1 MSHLERAPANG
12 QTANAI
18 DVTFNSHGFL
28 LKGKFYVARGEGP
41 FPTLILLQG
50 FPGNE
55 QDVLGVGQ
63 RISEAGI
70 NALTFNYSGT
80 YRSEGKFG
88 FENTLKDINAAY
100 RYVHQQETITEF
112 KVDTTKIYL
121 GGASYGGGMALTYA
135 ANHPEIKD
143 VISIAC
149 ADHGGLAREYSR
161 NASFAK
167 TIDSI
172 FEGLKAPKGPVR
184 FEGKEAIKTLLDNAD
199 SYDLRKSAPSL
210 ANRDILLI
218 GGLDD
223 VITTIENHLL
233 PLYRTLRKEGAQNL
247 QFIVYQTDHSFKNVR
262 DQLAKQI
269 IDWIKSQRAPD
280 VSESAL

>member
-1 MSHLERAPANG
+1 MNHLERAPANG
-12 QTANAI
+12 QTDNAI

-63 RISEAGI
+63 KNSEAGI

-80 YRSEGKFG
+80 YRSEGEFG
-88 FENTLKDINAAY
+88 LENTLRDIDAAY
-100 RYVHQQETITEF
+100 QYVHHREIFTRF

-121 GGASYGGGMALTYA
+121 GGYSYGGGMALTYM
-135 ANHPEIKD
+135 ANHPEMRG
-143 VISIAC
+143 VISIAGT
-149 ADHGGLAREYSR
+149 DHGELAREYSR

-167 TIDSI
+167 AIDSI
-172 FEGLKAPKGPVR
+172 FEELKAPKGPVR
-184 FEGKEAIKTLLDNAD
+184 FEGKEAFKELLDSAD
-199 SYDLRKSAPSL
+199 TYDLRRSAPSL

-223 VITTIENHLL
+223 GDVTIENHLL
-233 PLYRTLRKEGAQNL
+233 PLYRAIRKEGAQSL

-262 DQLAKQI
+262 DQLAEQI
-269 IDWIKSQRAPD
+269 IDWIRSQ
-280 VSESAL
+280 SKGS